1 MGAQRPYPVDLIA
14 PTICWQACWMFS
26 SPAERCLS
34 VRSYS
39 SIIHT

>member
-14 PTICWQACWMFS
+14 RAICWQACWMFS
-26 SPAERCLS
+26 SPAERGLS
-34 VRSYS
+34 VRNYS